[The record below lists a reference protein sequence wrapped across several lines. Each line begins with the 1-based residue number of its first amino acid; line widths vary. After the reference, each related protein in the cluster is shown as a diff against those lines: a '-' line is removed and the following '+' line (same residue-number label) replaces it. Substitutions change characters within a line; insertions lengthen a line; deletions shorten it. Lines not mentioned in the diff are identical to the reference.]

1 MTPDLFSHDLFSEDA
16 RPGREDLCPGA
27 LVLRHF
33 VQRKFIQTHE
43 SALLAAVDDITNAA
57 PLRHL
62 VTRGGFRMS
71 VAMTNCGDYGWW
83 SDRSGYSYTRAD
95 PLTGNLWPSMPETL
109 RELAKNAA
117 ASAGFPD
124 FAPDACL
131 INRYAPGARLSLHQ
145 DRNERDFSQPIVS
158 VSLGLPA
165 VFLFGGL
172 QRADKSRRIALTH
185 GDVVVWGGEA
195 RLRFHG
201 VAPLKPGIH
210 PQLGECR
217 INLTFRKAG

>member
-1 MTPDLFSHDLFSEDA
+1 MMEDLFADD
-16 RPGREDLCPGA
+16 GRNWREELCPGA
-27 LVLRHF
+27 VVLRHF
-33 VQRKFIQTHE
+33 VQPRAT
-43 SALLAAVDDITNAA
+43 ALLAALDDITGAA

-62 VTRGGFRMS
+62 ETRGGFRMS
-71 VAMTNCGDYGWW
+71 VAMTNCGNYGWW
-83 SDRSGYSYTRAD
+83 SDRSGYSYTPVD
-95 PLTGNLWPSMPETL
+95 PLTGKSWPSMPEVFQ
-109 RELAKNAA
+109 ELAKTAA
-117 ASAGFPD
+117 ARAGFPD
-124 FAPDACL
+124 FEPNACL

-145 DRNERDFSQPIVS
+145 DRNEKDFTQPIVS

-172 QRADKSRRIALTH
+172 KRADKSRRIPLTH
-185 GDVVVWGGEA
+185 GDVVVWGGDA

-201 VAPLKPGIH
+201 VAALKPGMH